1 MIFLIPE
8 LCSVTGAWR
17 LESSSSSHRFL
28 LSGISEAMRRD
39 FSLMKEM
46 NVYTHVAPQQRVE
59 QLNGFIGEI
68 QRRDEAKKELS
79 KWQIQLDEQLVQ
91 LQGRIIESE
100 AIIYK
105 DVRFFSPSTLS
116 HFDLD

>member
-1 MIFLIPE
+1 
-8 LCSVTGAWR
+8 
-17 LESSSSSHRFL
+17 
-28 LSGISEAMRRD
+28 MRRD

-68 QRRDEAKKELS
+68 QQRDEAKKELN

-91 LQGRIIESE
+91 LQGRTIESE

-105 DVRFFSPSTLS
+105 DVRSSRSITIVAVRLPFSKRFVTNLRKPIGLAKVDLS
-116 HFDLD
+116 RISRRNISIDGC